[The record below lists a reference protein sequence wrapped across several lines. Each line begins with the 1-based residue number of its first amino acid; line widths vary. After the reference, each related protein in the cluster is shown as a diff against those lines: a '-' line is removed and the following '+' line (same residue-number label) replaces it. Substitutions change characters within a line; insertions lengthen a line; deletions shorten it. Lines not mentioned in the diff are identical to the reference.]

1 MSTTSNATTSLARVA
16 SNPVWAPKDEAS
28 AKNAGKAVTAFLD
41 VATTSFGR
49 ATAYNTR
56 LEQQDAELKVHD
68 ALMGASRDIYS
79 ILMGLDGL
87 TDRARQIGLK
97 KLLSTHREKD
107 EFLSGDV
114 EREILYVLLHEL
126 PPQRMLKLLDALRVG
141 NEELGIK
148 KANNARARKL
158 ILRTL
163 LASPRLQFWSVKY
176 RSKVAGA
183 LTHAWGK
190 RLTSII
196 RSILSKDPTT
206 RTALDNE
213 ILASNIAK
221 YAAKDKD
228 VARLTVAL
236 QSVGFVLGVRDRLT
250 LPIFK
255 AFVEAKKDLSK
266 GGKLPPEVLE
276 GLRGTYHKDVP
287 KERIL
292 ELTKD
297 DLTSGQKIAVQK
309 RAKAAGVE
317 VKVEQDDMLA
327 QDATRLYVYAFETG
341 MTAEIRAALDKKAE
355 RSAAQFPAKYGSVAI
370 IVDASGSM
378 AGDKTQK
385 LRPMAA
391 TLALRDM
398 LAKTSEKA
406 MVLLAGGQ
414 EGERGLVRPS
424 GDTSLADGLVD
435 ALCTNPDV
443 VFVLSDGYEN
453 APAGRFAEVVDQVR
467 ELGVKTPIY
476 HLNPVMA
483 AEAQG
488 VRQLAEGKVPT
499 LPARDA
505 STLGPGMLRGL
516 IEADPVKGVNA
527 LIRMVLSERKS
538 IT

>member
-1 MSTTSNATTSLARVA
+1 MSTTSTTSLAVA
-16 SNPVWAPKDEAS
+16 SSAAVWAPKDEPA
-28 AKNAGKAVTAFLD
+28 AKAAGKAVTAFLD

-56 LEQQDAELKVHD
+56 LEQQTAELKVHD
-68 ALMGASRDIYS
+68 DLMGASRDVYS
-79 ILMGLDGL
+79 VLMGLDGL
-87 TDRARQIGLK
+87 TDRARQVGLK

-107 EFLSGDV
+107 EFLTGDV
-114 EREILYVLLHEL
+114 EREILYMLLHEL

-141 NEELGIK
+141 SEELGIK
-148 KANNARARKL
+148 KANNARSRKL

-163 LASPRLQFWSVKY
+163 LASSRLQFWAVKY

-190 RLTSII
+190 RLTGII
-196 RSILSKDPTT
+196 RSILSKDPAA
-206 RTALDNE
+206 RDAKENE
-213 ILASNIAK
+213 ILASNVAK
-221 YAAKDKD
+221 YVSKDRDNDRLAA
-228 VARLTVAL
+228 AL
-236 QSVGFVLGVRDRLT
+236 QSVGFVLGVRDRLS
-250 LPIFK
+250 LPIFT
-255 AFVEAKKDLSK
+255 AFVAAKTDLSK
-266 GGKLPPEVLE
+266 GSKLPAEVLE
-276 GLRGTYHKDVP
+276 GLRGTYHKGTP
-287 KERIL
+287 KEKVL

-317 VKVEQDDMLA
+317 VRLEESDLLA
-327 QDATRLYVYAFETG
+327 QDAVKLYIYAFETG
-341 MTAEIRAALDKKAE
+341 MTPAIREALDKKAE
-355 RSAAQFPAKYGSVAI
+355 RAAGQFPARYESVAV

-398 LAKTSEKA
+398 LIRTSERSL
-406 MVLLAGGQ
+406 VLLAGGV

-424 GDTSLADGLVD
+424 GDTSLADALVD
-435 ALCTNPDV
+435 ALCTNPDT

-453 APAGRFAEVVDQVR
+453 TPAGRFAEVVDQVR

-505 STLGPGMLRGL
+505 SSLGPGMIRGL
-516 IEADPVKGVNA
+516 IEADPVKGINT
-527 LIRMVLSERKS
+527 LIRLVLSERKAL
-538 IT
+538 T

>member
-1 MSTTSNATTSLARVA
+1 MSTNSTTSLAVA
-16 SNPVWAPKDEAS
+16 SSAAVWAPKDEPTAR
-28 AKNAGKAVTAFLD
+28 AAGKAVTAFLD

-56 LEQQDAELKVHD
+56 LEQQTAELKVHD
-68 ALMGASRDIYS
+68 DLMSASRDVYS

-87 TDRARQIGLK
+87 TDRARQVGLK

-107 EFLSGDV
+107 EFLTGDV
-114 EREILYVLLHEL
+114 EREILYMLLHEL

-141 NEELGIK
+141 SEELGIK
-148 KANNARARKL
+148 KANNARSRKL

-163 LASPRLQFWSVKY
+163 LASSRLQFWAVKY

-190 RLTSII
+190 RLTGII
-196 RSILSKDPTT
+196 RSILAKDPAA
-206 RTALDNE
+206 RDAKENQ
-213 ILASNIAK
+213 ILASNVAK
-221 YAAKDKD
+221 YVPKDGD
-228 VARLTVAL
+228 RLAVTL
-236 QSVGFVLGVRDRLT
+236 QSVGFVLGVRDRLS
-250 LPIFK
+250 LPIFT
-255 AFVEAKKDLSK
+255 AFVAAKTDLSK
-266 GGKLPPEVLE
+266 GSKLPAEVLE
-276 GLRGTYHKDVP
+276 GLRGTYHKGTP
-287 KERIL
+287 KEKVL

-297 DLTSGQKIAVQK
+297 DLTSGQKVAVQK

-317 VKVEQDDMLA
+317 VRLEESDLLA
-327 QDATRLYVYAFETG
+327 QDAVKLYIYAFETG
-341 MTAEIRAALDKKAE
+341 MTPAIREALDKKAE
-355 RSAAQFPAKYGSVAI
+355 RAAGQFPARYESVAV

-398 LAKTSEKA
+398 LIRTSERSL
-406 MVLLAGGQ
+406 VLLAGGV

-424 GDTSLADGLVD
+424 GDTSLADALVD
-435 ALCTNPDV
+435 ALCTNPDT

-453 APAGRFAEVVDQVR
+453 TPAGRFAEVVDQVR

-505 STLGPGMLRGL
+505 SSLGPGMIRGL
-516 IEADPVKGVNA
+516 IEADPVKGINT
-527 LIRMVLSERKS
+527 LIRLVLSERKAL
-538 IT
+538 T